1 MTAEGAGGAGWLAA
15 APALA
20 VFVPLA
26 AALIAF
32 LVGDRARTVA
42 GLLGSAAT
50 ALVVAVVAWQVI
62 ENGPA
67 RYPMGGWGAPAG
79 IDLYVDG
86 ISAMLLLTTA
96 GVGLLVAAFAW
107 RDFEADHDERA
118 PRAFWPLWL
127 FVLSAMNALYVSA
140 DIFNLYVTLELL
152 GIAAVG
158 LVLVGRGA
166 DALIAGTRY
175 LLVAF
180 TGSMAYLMGVALAYA
195 QSGTLDLYALADGAE
210 GRAMPVALALMT
222 AGLLL
227 KSGVFP
233 LHFWLPAAHAIA
245 PSPVSPL
252 LSGLVV
258 KASLY
263 LVFRLWLQ
271 AFPESASMAG
281 AMAIGLLG
289 VGGIL
294 WGSFEALR
302 QVRLKRLI
310 AYSTVAQLGYLLLLV
325 PLGVAALREGD
336 EPGWGADAWFGAVY
350 LVVAHAVAKAA
361 LFMAAGLIL
370 RGAGTDRME
379 DLRGLTDA
387 FPMTTFAFGLATF
400 ALVGLPPSAGF
411 SAKWHLITASF
422 ESGQWWWAPVIV
434 GGSLLTAAYL
444 LRATWFFCQRGP
456 TIDLR
461 LPPHGMEALVLVT
474 AALAVALGL
483 RTVEV
488 YDLIALGSPFGSGG

>member
-1 MTAEGAGGAGWLAA
+1 MPPSHVEGATLSEA

-26 AALIAF
+26 AALVAF
-32 LVGDRARTVA
+32 LVRGPARTVT
-42 GLLGSAAT
+42 GLAGSAAT
-50 ALVVAVVAWQVI
+50 LLVAGVAAWRVSDG
-62 ENGPA
+62 GPF
-67 RYPMGGWGAPAG
+67 RYPLGGWGAPAG
-79 IDLYVDG
+79 IDLYADG
-86 ISAMLLLTTA
+86 LTAIMLLVTA
-96 GVGLLVAAFAW
+96 GVGLLTALYAW
-107 RDFEADHDERA
+107 RDFEADHDGRA
-118 PRAFWPLWL
+118 ARAFWPLWL
-127 FVLSAMNALYVSA
+127 FTLASMNALYVSA
-140 DIFNLYVTLELL
+140 DIFNLYVTLEIL
-152 GIAAVG
+152 GISAVG
-158 LVLVGRGA
+158 LVLVGHGTGA
-166 DALIAGTRY
+166 LVAGARY

-180 TGSMAYLMGVALAYA
+180 AGSMAYLMGVALAYA
-195 QSGTLDLYALADGAE
+195 QSGTLDLYSLADGA
-210 GRAMPVALALMT
+210 GGGAMVTALALMT

-227 KSGVFP
+227 KSGAFP
-233 LHFWLPAAHAIA
+233 LHFWLPPAHAIA

-281 AMAIGLLG
+281 ATAIGVVG

-325 PLGVAALREGD
+325 PLGVAALGD
-336 EPGWGADAWFGAVY
+336 ADLPDWGGDAWFGAAY
-350 LVVAHAVAKAA
+350 FIVAHAVAKAA

-370 RGAGTDRME
+370 RGAGSDRME

-400 ALVGLPPSAGF
+400 TLIGLPPSAGF
-411 SAKWHLITASF
+411 SAKWHLLTASL
-422 ESGQWWWAPVIV
+422 EAGQWWWVPVIIT
-434 GGSLLTAAYL
+434 GSLLTAAYL
-444 LRATWFFCQRGP
+444 LRATWFFFQRSP
-456 TIDLR
+456 TRDLR
-461 LPPHGMEALVLVT
+461 PPPHGMEAIVLVT
-474 AALAVALGL
+474 AALAVALGV

-488 YDLIALGSPFGSGG
+488 YELIALGSPLGSGG